1 MQMQTATRH
10 QPQLSVGI
18 SKMGDILPNGTIKE
32 SKRTS
37 SKIVCFSPALNSDLQ
52 LTFRSGS
59 SNNSTSDHDS
69 APGVSAS
76 VIAGGVVGGVVGVV
90 FLGGALWVFLRSRRH
105 QKSRP
110 ISGEKDWYGTIP
122 NLKPELAA
130 DGLSLTSYST
140 PRQPVHGIDV
150 SSAVEAGGAAR
161 YEMQG

>member
-1 MQMQTATRH
+1 
-10 QPQLSVGI
+10 
-18 SKMGDILPNGTIKE
+18 MGDILPNGTIKE
-32 SKRTS
+32 LKRTS
-37 SKIVCFSPALNSDLQ
+37 SKIVSFFPALNSDPQ
-52 LTFRSGS
+52 LKFRSGS

-69 APGVSAS
+69 ASGVSAS
-76 VIAGGVVGGVVGVV
+76 DSPKSDNGKSGKSSNTGVIVGGVVGGVVGVV

-130 DGLSLTSYST
+130 DGLSLTSYSR